1 MSQSPLPPASP
12 PLPTPTKVDVENVQG
27 DVMIGLPKKKE
38 EFVFFVIRDASK
50 FKTCLP
56 RLKIATTGDVQR
68 AKENIDQARKRTPGC
83 LIPLPFLNIA
93 FSQQG
98 LNALGITEDIGDVPF
113 SKGQFADAGNL
124 GDEGTTDA
132 EGFHPKWESAF
143 TNRIDGVLLA
153 AGESWKT
160 VNYVVKAAVDTLGLS
175 IHVVYSLKGSVRP
188 GEEKGHEHFGWEDGI
203 SNPAVEGV
211 VTPLPGQRPIPPGII
226 LLGAEKDP
234 VASRPSW
241 AVDGSFLVF
250 RQLAQLVPEFHDFL
264 DNNPIVLPGLDPK
277 HGSELLGARLVGRW
291 KSGAPIQLAPL
302 FDNPEL
308 AKDKLR
314 NNNFSFPQEQGEAGQ
329 IECPYA
335 AHIRKTNPRND
346 LKATDVDN
354 SDPNNPVTGLSIT
367 RAGIPYGPEVTYGE
381 KHEKLT
387 EHERGLAFV
396 SYQSALQVGP
406 DDTFTSNK
414 GFRFIQR
421 FWCNNVNFPNKG
433 FPAGKGVG
441 FDPIVGQADGAKRD
455 TLGTESGPQLTLPRD
470 FVISRGGEYFFSP
483 SLHALKTTFA
493 GVNP

>member
-1 MSQSPLPPASP
+1 MSQSPLPPATP

-27 DVMIGLPKKKE
+27 DVIIGLPKKKE
-38 EFVFFVIRDASK
+38 EFVFFVIRDSSQ
-50 FKTCLP
+50 FKVNLQ

-160 VNYVVKAAVDTLGLS
+160 VNYVVKAAVDTLGPS
-175 IHVVYSLKGSVRP
+175 IQVVYYLKGSVRP

-211 VTPLPGQRPIPPGII
+211 VAPLPGQRPIPPGVI

-250 RQLAQLVPEFHDFL
+250 RQLAQLVPEFHNFL
-264 DNNPIVLPGLDPK
+264 DENPIVLPGLDPK
-277 HGSELLGARLVGRW
+277 HGSELLGARL
-291 KSGAPIQLAPL
+291 
-302 FDNPEL
+302 
-308 AKDKLR
+308 
-314 NNNFSFPQEQGEAGQ
+314 
-329 IECPYA
+329 
-335 AHIRKTNPRND
+335 
-346 LKATDVDN
+346 
-354 SDPNNPVTGLSIT
+354 
-367 RAGIPYGPEVTYGE
+367 
-381 KHEKLT
+381 
-387 EHERGLAFV
+387 
-396 SYQSALQVGP
+396 
-406 DDTFTSNK
+406 
-414 GFRFIQR
+414 
-421 FWCNNVNFPNKG
+421 
-433 FPAGKGVG
+433 
-441 FDPIVGQADGAKRD
+441 
-455 TLGTESGPQLTLPRD
+455 
-470 FVISRGGEYFFSP
+470 
-483 SLHALKTTFA
+483 
-493 GVNP
+493 